1 MQTVARS
8 NFTTV
13 KTEGAILP
21 ADLLQRIADGEL
33 AGLQPEAF
41 HLAPTERPN
50 EAINR
55 AWNRCLAVWRSFNEQ
70 RHDLPPTDSGTS
82 LTRERWLLILFQELG
97 YGRLPFQR
105 RIELA
110 DGSDYPISR
119 PFLLGRLPAGYP
131 TDTEQ
136 YRKHNHPANPSCRHR
151 DLSPGLKAKTPR

>member
-33 AGLQPEAF
+33 EGLRPEAY

-70 RHDLPPTDSGTS
+70 RQDLPPTDSGTS

-110 DGSDYPISR
+110 DGSVYPISHLWGQTWR
-119 PFLLGRLPAGYP
+119 MIRSAMP
-131 TDTEQ
+131 
-136 YRKHNHPANPSCRHR
+136 
-151 DLSPGLKAKTPR
+151 